1 MAEWTKALD
10 SKSSRRVK
18 ACLVGSNPTLSAIH
32 HHVKLEW
39 VPVGSA
45 TPFLLLRPAP
55 VSQSVIIAA
64 ASSVLV
70 DGEVPVLTDLVRFLY
85 TPKRAGS
92 QGSALRSVRVGRI
105 IDLAVLDGEV
115 AVPCNPQSATAGL
128 NSRLRPSFCGVRP
141 VQVAKRAGSCATGTR
156 EPRQAR
162 EGAAVSGHFR
172 VPQGYLVGAGYSGT
186 ARRKRSGAGARPGKG
201 EPETPAPFLVCARR
215 SRWAR
220 RRKT

>member
-1 MAEWTKALD
+1 
-10 SKSSRRVK
+10 
-18 ACLVGSNPTLSAIH
+18 
-32 HHVKLEW
+32 VKLEW

-115 AVPCNPQSATAGL
+115 AVPCNPQSAI
-128 NSRLRPSFCGVRP
+128 
-141 VQVAKRAGSCATGTR
+141 AGSNSCLRAW
-156 EPRQAR
+156 
-162 EGAAVSGHFR
+162 
-172 VPQGYLVGAGYSGT
+172 LVGSG
-186 ARRKRSGAGARPGKG
+186 RRKERRRSG
-201 EPETPAPFLVCARR
+201 L
-215 SRWAR
+215 AR
-220 RRKT
+220 RRFPNRVRSWRKQH